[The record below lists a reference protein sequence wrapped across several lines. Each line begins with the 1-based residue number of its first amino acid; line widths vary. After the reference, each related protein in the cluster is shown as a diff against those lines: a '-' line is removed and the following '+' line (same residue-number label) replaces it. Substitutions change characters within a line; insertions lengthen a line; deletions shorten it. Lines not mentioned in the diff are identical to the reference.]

1 MLFESSGVKGFDL
14 GCSARRACRG
24 GREASLNTLH
34 KLNAEDASLIGRAE
48 AIANGVPVLEAAG
61 SDSILSG
68 SAFAPNAGLAV
79 APATPALALVH

>member
-34 KLNAEDASLIGRAE
+34 KLNANDESLIREAE
-48 AIANGVPVLEAAG
+48 AIVSPIMEATG
-61 SDSILSG
+61 SESIISG
-68 SAFAPNAGLAV
+68 SAFAPNAGLNV